1 MQGKSIYIGKNQLH
15 HDNKKVRGDYTEI
28 DGEIF
33 YKISNY
39 EKMDPF
45 FISIISSS
53 DHWMF
58 ISSNGGLTAGRR
70 NPDNALFPYYNDDV
84 IHSSHHTTGSK
95 TIIHVHDGDKKYLW
109 EPFSENWEGSYMIT
123 RNIYKNIPGNK
134 ILYEEINEDLE
145 LTFQYSWTNS
155 EKFGFIKKSKIR
167 NTSQQDVEV
176 EILDGIQNILPS
188 GLYQQFQN
196 EYSTLADGYKKN
208 ELINDYGIS
217 VFLLSS
223 IPTDRAEPSESLR
236 ATIAWSSGIPVS
248 NYLLSSRQIKEFRTG
263 IEITNEADIRA
274 AKGAYFINSTFKVEN
289 DVSHEWYF
297 AADVNKDITDIIKI
311 ENLIKNNVE
320 IINHVK
326 EDIKL
331 GTKNLIEIVASSD
344 GLQLSNDKLGTS
356 RHFSNVLFNCMRGGI
371 FDDSYTID
379 KNDFILFLKGA
390 NTSLYNT
397 HKDYFEKLPKNLSYF
412 DFISQSQKLSD
423 TRLEKITLEYLP
435 LIFSRRHGDPSRP
448 WNRFSIDIKNDKNEK
463 ILNYQGNW
471 RDIFQNWEA
480 LSISYPSYIDS
491 MVTKFLNASTA
502 DGYNPYRVTRDGF
515 DWEVP
520 EPDMPWSNIG
530 YWGDHQIIY
539 LLKLLEQF
547 NNYNPALLKER
558 LLKELYAFANI
569 PYKIKSYE
577 ELLSNP
583 HDTIVYD
590 NSLDGEIKK
599 REEEIG
605 TDGKYLFD
613 KDDKLIQ
620 VTLAEKLLVT
630 LLSKLSNFIPD
641 GGIWMNTQRPEW
653 NDANNALVGNGISMV
668 TLYYVRRFVVFCQQL
683 FNDLDSK
690 EISISE
696 DVLYLF
702 NEISQNLNDNKDL
715 LNGKLSNEQ
724 RKIIV
729 DQLGGAGSIFREKIY
744 KDFSAT
750 KKEVLNQSIL
760 DFLNLVLDYLDYTIK
775 FNRRSDG
782 LYHSYNIMILEN
794 DEIKVSHLYEMLE
807 GQVAVLSSGYLSSK
821 ESIELLTALRNSKLY
836 REDQNSYI
844 LYPDRQLPYF
854 VDRNNIPKGK
864 FNSSELLQK
873 LVSDGYS
880 DIVIQDE
887 EGQAHFSP
895 EIRNAQVLKNR
906 LECVSY
912 SNIDIEKERNQI
924 LAIYE
929 SIFNHKA
936 FTGRSGTFYKYEGL
950 GSIYWHMV
958 SKLVLA
964 VQEVFCLAV
973 KMDANKDELELLKNF
988 YFEIKDGVGVKK
1000 SPEDYGAFPTD
1011 PYSHTPSFSGV
1022 QQPGMTGQV
1031 KEDIIS
1037 RYGELGVS
1045 LKNGKIKFNPS
1056 LLDKREFLVNMEH
1069 FSYYDV
1075 SNEIKEIILDKNS
1088 LAYTYCQVPIIYN
1101 ISEVESLKI
1110 IYGNG
1115 EILKNDSLSVS
1126 SIDSESIFRRDGRIK
1141 MLEVN
1146 IKI

>member
-1 MQGKSIYIGKNQLH
+1 MQGKSIYIGENQLH
-15 HDNKKVRGDYTEI
+15 HDNKKVTGDYTKI
-28 DGEIF
+28 DGETF

-70 NPDNALFPYYNDDV
+70 NPNNALFPYYNDDV

-95 TIIHVHDGDKKYLW
+95 TIVHIHIGDKKYLW
-109 EPFSENWEGSYMIT
+109 EPFSENWEGHYQIT

-155 EKFGFIKKSKIR
+155 EKYGFIKSSKIR
-167 NTSQQDVEV
+167 NISQQKVDL

-208 ELINDYGIS
+208 ELIIDFGIG
-217 VFLLSS
+217 VFSLSS

-236 ATIAWSSGIPVS
+236 ATMVWSSGIPVS
-248 NYLLSSRQIKEFRTG
+248 NYLLSSRQIKEFRVG
-263 IEITNEADIRA
+263 NEITNEADIRA
-274 AKGAYFINSTFKVEN
+274 AKGAYFIKSNFQLDRDASN
-289 DVSHEWYF
+289 DWIF
-297 AADVNKDITDIIKI
+297 AADINKDITDIIKI
-311 ENLIKNNVE
+311 ENLIKNNVD
-320 IINHVK
+320 IINHVE

-344 GLQLSNDKLGTS
+344 GLQQSNDKLGTS

-371 FDDSYTID
+371 FDDSYKID
-379 KNDFILFLKGA
+379 KNDFIVFLKGA
-390 NTSLYNT
+390 NKLIYDT

-412 DFISQSQKLSD
+412 DFISHSQNLNDS
-423 TRLEKITLEYLP
+423 RLEKIALEYLP

-480 LSISYPSYIDS
+480 LSISYPAYIDS

-502 DGYNPYRVTRDGF
+502 DGYNPYRVTREGF

-520 EPDMPWSNIG
+520 ESNTPWSNIG

-547 NNYNPALLKER
+547 NNYNPALLNER
-558 LLKELYAFANI
+558 LFKELYSFANI
-569 PYKIKSYE
+569 PYKIKKYE

-590 NSLDGEIKK
+590 NSSDEKIKK
-599 REEEIG
+599 REKEIG
-605 TDGKYLFD
+605 SDGKYLFD
-613 KDDKLIQ
+613 KDDQLIQ

-630 LLSKLSNFIPD
+630 LLSKLSNFIPT

-668 TLYYVRRFVVFCQQL
+668 TLYYLRRFVVFCQQL
-683 FNDLDSK
+683 FNEFDS
-690 EISISE
+690 EEFSISE
-696 DVLYLF
+696 DVFILF
-702 NEISQNLNDNKDL
+702 NGISQNLNDNRDL
-715 LNGKLSNEQ
+715 LNGILSNEQ

-729 DQLGGAGSIFREKIY
+729 DQFGSAGSTFREKIY
-744 KDFSAT
+744 KNFSAT
-750 KKEVLNQSIL
+750 KKDVLNQSIL
-760 DFLNLVLDYLDYTIK
+760 DFLDVVLEYLDHTIK
-775 FNRRSDG
+775 FNHRSDG

-794 DEIKVSHLYEMLE
+794 EEIKVSHLYEMLE
-807 GQVAVLSSGYLSSK
+807 GQVAVLSSGYLSCK
-821 ESIELLTALRNSKLY
+821 ESIELLAALRNSKLY
-836 REDQNSYI
+836 RADQNSYI

-854 VDRNNIPKGK
+854 VDRNNIPKDK

-873 LVSDGYS
+873 LVSDRYS

-887 EGQAHFSP
+887 DGQAHFSP
-895 EIRNAQVLKNR
+895 DIRNAQVLANR
-906 LECVSY
+906 MECVSY
-912 SNIDIEKERNQI
+912 SNMEMDKERNQV
-924 LAIYE
+924 LDIYE
-929 SIFNHKA
+929 SIFYHRA

-964 VQEVFCLAV
+964 VQEVFFVAI
-973 KMDANKDELELLKNF
+973 KMDAKKDELELLKNF
-988 YFEIKDGVGVKK
+988 YYDIKDGVGVKK

-1045 LKNGKIKFNPS
+1045 LNNGKIRFNPS
-1056 LLDKREFLVNMEH
+1056 LLDKMEFLENMEH

-1088 LAYTYCQVPIIYN
+1088 LAYTYCQVPIIYR
-1101 ISEVESLKI
+1101 ISEVESLNI
-1110 IYGNG
+1110 NYGNG
-1115 EILKNDSLSVS
+1115 EIIKNDSLIMS
-1126 SIDSESIFRRDGRIK
+1126 SKDSESILRRDGSIK

-1146 IKI
+1146 FNI